1 MLLRTSTW
9 GEFWS
14 CSAFPSCKGKKTVA
28 AHNFD
33 EEQNKLVFFSADAN
47 EKPTKSAFKVDN
59 PKISLSSTM
68 TRAQKLYD
76 LATQLFGSRQAAYVW
91 LTAKKVG
98 LGHKRQ
104 SMLCE
109 PK

>member
-33 EEQNKLVFFSADAN
+33 VLHAEDELSYPSETAFESEEEQNELVFFQQMLMKNRLNALL
-47 EKPTKSAFKVDN
+47 KLIIRKFP
-59 PKISLSSTM
+59 SLA
-68 TRAQKLYD
+68 R
-76 LATQLFGSRQAAYVW
+76 
-91 LTAKKVG
+91 
-98 LGHKRQ
+98 
-104 SMLCE
+104 
-109 PK
+109 

>member
-33 EEQNKLVFFSADAN
+33 VLHAEDELSYPSETSFESEEEQDELVFFSADVN
-47 EKPTKSAFKVDN
+47 ENRLN
-59 PKISLSSTM
+59 PLPKLIIQKFPSLA
-68 TRAQKLYD
+68 R
-76 LATQLFGSRQAAYVW
+76 
-91 LTAKKVG
+91 
-98 LGHKRQ
+98 
-104 SMLCE
+104 
-109 PK
+109 